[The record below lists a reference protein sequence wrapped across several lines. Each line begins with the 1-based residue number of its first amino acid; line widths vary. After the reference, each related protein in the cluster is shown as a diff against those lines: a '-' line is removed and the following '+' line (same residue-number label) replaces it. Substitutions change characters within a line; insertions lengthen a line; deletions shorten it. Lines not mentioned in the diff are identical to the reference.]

1 MNNKTYKKFSRNE
14 ISQNGT
20 IDVVSHGQNSH
31 DPWYREILVGRKAMH
46 TYIHSCNKIL
56 ASIHFVTALQ
66 RILEI
71 EKTEL
76 VSVPTGEAKR
86 ITS

>member
-31 DPWYREILVGRKAMH
+31 DPWYREILVGRKAIH

-56 ASIHFVTALQ
+56 ASIHFVTAL
-66 RILEI
+66 RRVLEI

-76 VSVPTGEAKR
+76 VSVPIGEAKR